1 MLQISRSEGVTSAMG
16 HGWSQTWVSQVPM
29 HVQIPKHQQFVLPC
43 AKKKMGAQK
52 KGGNCAKIALPSN
65 TIAIL
70 RASKYALVSSRF
82 WTSCRLH
89 KPNQREKC
97 GEDAGTRACGLAA
110 QARVSCNTGLSCL
123 SFSALAPIRDR
134 AERMSVI
141 TAQRMLPLQQGR
153 FHPISHI
160 LHTTTTCFLSASAS

>member
-1 MLQISRSEGVTSAMG
+1 MVGHKPGFRKFPCMYRFRNTSNSFFLARR
-16 HGWSQTWVSQVPM
+16 
-29 HVQIPKHQQFVLPC
+29 
-43 AKKKMGAQK
+43 KKWERKRKEA
-52 KGGNCAKIALPSN
+52 IVRRLPSRQ
-65 TIAIL
+65 IRL
-70 RASKYALVSSRF
+70 RYCGRVS
-82 WTSCRLH
+82 TRLC
-89 KPNQREKC
+89 REKC

-134 AERMSVI
+134 AERVSVI